1 MPDEPEAKYP
11 IKAAKTSYRILESLE
26 ELNGAGISELA
37 AETDLPKSSIH
48 NHLSTLR
55 EMEYVAKEGSTYRT
69 SLKFLSLGTHAR
81 SRHQVYE
88 IAKSEVDELADN
100 TGELANLLVEE
111 HGRGVYLYSRHGD
124 DAVNVDARI
133 GHRVYLHS
141 TALGKAI
148 LAHRERDDVES
159 ILDRHGMPAM
169 TDETI
174 QERDALFNE
183 LETIHEQG
191 IAFDRQERLEGL
203 HCVAAPILDKDD
215 TVKGAISVSG
225 PVNRLNG
232 ERYEEEIPS
241 LLRKAV
247 NVIELNMAYS

>member
-1 MPDEPEAKYP
+1 MSDGPEATYP
-11 IKAAKTSYRILESLE
+11 IKAAQTSYRVLEALE

-37 AETDLPKSSIH
+37 AETDLPKSSVH

-55 EMEYVAKEGSTYRT
+55 EMEYVAKEGSTYRI
-69 SLKFLSLGTHAR
+69 SLKYLSLGTHAR
-81 SRHQVYE
+81 SRRQVYE
-88 IAKSEVDELADN
+88 VSKSEVDELAAD
-100 TGELANLLVEE
+100 TGELANLMVEE
-111 HGRGVYLYSRHGD
+111 HGRGVYVYSRHGD

-133 GHRVYLHS
+133 GHRVHLHS

-148 LAHRERDDVES
+148 LAHRDRDEVTDM
-159 ILDRHGMPAM
+159 LDRHGMPRM
-169 TDETI
+169 TAETI
-174 QERDALFNE
+174 QSRDVLFDE
-183 LETIHEQG
+183 LETIRDQG

-203 HCVAAPILDKDD
+203 HCVAAPILDKDRE
-215 TVKGAISVSG
+215 VRGAISVSG